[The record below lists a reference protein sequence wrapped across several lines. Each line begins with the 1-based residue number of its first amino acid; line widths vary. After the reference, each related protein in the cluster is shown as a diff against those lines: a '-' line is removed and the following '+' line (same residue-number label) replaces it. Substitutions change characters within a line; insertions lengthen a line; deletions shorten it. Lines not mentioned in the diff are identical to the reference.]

1 MDSAGE
7 IVLPASG
14 GRLVARVGLRS
25 NVPVDHLEIV
35 GNGKVVATIPLA
47 GDRRAARDTVGIAV
61 AASGWYVLRAWS
73 ERARTPGLDLYPFAS
88 PSPIY
93 GRFGDQPVRSPE
105 DRGSF

>member
-35 GNGKVVATIPLA
+35 GNGKVVATIPLSA
-47 GDRRAARDTVGIAV
+47 DPRSARDTVGIAV

-73 ERARTPGLDLYPFAS
+73 ERARTPGLALYPFAS
-88 PSPIY
+88 PRPIY
-93 GRFGDQPVRSPE
+93 VRVADRATRPPE
-105 DRGSF
+105 DA